1 MTNGLW
7 RMDSTL
13 IQSEE
18 GLEGKGKGKADTKVD
33 AKAAAKG
40 KGKAEEGADKKK
52 AKVEAPEKVSD
63 LTPEEW
69 QARAN
74 NNKIFDKSLFR
85 TTWYS

>member
-18 GLEGKGKGKADTKVD
+18 GLEGKGKGKADTKV
-33 AKAAAKG
+33 AAKG
-40 KGKAEEGADKKK
+40 KEKADAGADKKK

-74 NNKIFDKSLFR
+74 NNMIFDKSLFR
-85 TTWYS
+85 TTWYA